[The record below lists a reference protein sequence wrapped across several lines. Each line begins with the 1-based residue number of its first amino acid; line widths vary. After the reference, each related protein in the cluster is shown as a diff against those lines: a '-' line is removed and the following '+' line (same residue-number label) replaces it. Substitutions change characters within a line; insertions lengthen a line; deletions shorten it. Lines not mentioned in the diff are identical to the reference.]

1 HEDGHLLAYILM
13 GVTTL
18 VGVAGWLTAHYF
30 YKLKPEQ
37 PDLLMNRMKGAYT
50 LILNKYWVDEAYDKA
65 FVEPGKAVGRG
76 FDRADTAGIDRVVV
90 AVEQATDLSAAG
102 STWVEK
108 HVIYS
113 GLNAIGYG
121 NHLAAR
127 VLRRLQTGLV
137 HHYAAILVAGLVV
150 LVNLI
155 VLFLWL
161 GGAS

>member
-1 HEDGHLLAYILM
+1 M
-13 GVTTL
+13 
-18 VGVAGWLTAHYF
+18 
-30 YKLKPEQ
+30 KPGQ
-37 PDLLMNRMKGAYT
+37 PDLWMEKLKGVYT
-50 LILNKYWVDEAYDKA
+50 VLLNKYWVDEAYDKTI
-65 FVEPGKAVGRG
+65 VEPSKAFGRG

-90 AVEQATDLSAAG
+90 AVEQFTDLSAAG
-102 STWVEK
+102 ATWVEK
-108 HVIYS
+108 HVIYG
-113 GLNAIGYG
+113 GLNVVGYG

-127 VLRRLQTGLV
+127 VLRRLQSGLV